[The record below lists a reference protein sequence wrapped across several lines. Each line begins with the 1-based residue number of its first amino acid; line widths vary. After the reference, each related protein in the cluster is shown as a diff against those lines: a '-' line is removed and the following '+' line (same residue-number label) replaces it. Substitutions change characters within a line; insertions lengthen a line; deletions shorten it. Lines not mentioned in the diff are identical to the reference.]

1 MRMSAQRDKQKLADG
16 PTGRATAFA
25 LSLEPKEGVMRTHM
39 GPVELQQDHKVIFHP
54 VCLSVCL
61 CVSAL
66 HGFFFFFFKL
76 SAQKHTLALLTL
88 AKYGLTG
95 HSFDKNYT
103 FQ

>member
-1 MRMSAQRDKQKLADG
+1 MSAQRDKQKLADR
-16 PTGRATAFA
+16 PMGRATAFA

-39 GPVELQQDHKVIFHP
+39 GPVERQQDHKVIFHP
-54 VCLSVCL
+54 ICLSVCL

-66 HGFFFFFFKL
+66 HSFFFFKL

>member
-1 MRMSAQRDKQKLADG
+1 MEGEWATGEPGRALQSWTGREGGASQRGQGLMRMSAQRDKQKLADG

-66 HGFFFFFFKL
+66 HGFFFFFF
-76 SAQKHTLALLTL
+76 
-88 AKYGLTG
+88 
-95 HSFDKNYT
+95 
-103 FQ
+103 